1 MSFASRSQILTKC
14 LGANSEAP
22 SGNLNLESQWVTR
35 RHPTPSHSSHTVND
49 LKKQKRMSRWW
60 GQRGGW
66 LILTPF
72 TTHTCRTQWPRH
84 DERLITS
91 SSLDDNAWRTRWQ
104 HRSLAR
110 IRCQWVAANR
120 MTTEGTMPAQAVR
133 YSTWRWL
140 DQKGHQR

>member
-22 SGNLNLESQWVTR
+22 VGIWTWSLGESPGDTQLHLTHLTLWMI
-35 RHPTPSHSSHTVND
+35 

-91 SSLDDNAWRTRWQ
+91 SSLDDNAWRTQWQ